1 MESPKVVRTLDA
13 NNVAGLS
20 VPLSSKQ
27 LLICEL
33 YSAAA
38 ELQEMGADAV
48 VLNKGEQFRLD
59 AVGEGQYAPSR
70 TCWLLRHH
78 WPQTL
83 RERLKTADVPYRVR
97 VVVSVWDLIRE
108 LKIIP

>member
-48 VLNKGEQFRLD
+48 VLNKGEQFQLD
-59 AVGEGQYAPSR
+59 AVGEGQYASTPQ
-70 TCWLLRHH
+70 CWLLRHH
-78 WPQTL
+78 WPQTV
-83 RERLKTADVPYRVR
+83 RAQLKRADITYRVR
-97 VVVSVWDLIRE
+97 VVGSVWDMIRE